1 MRRLR
6 RRAPTRCRTG
16 GREVPGKRPFDRAEP
31 PGGGRW
37 PGGCPVRQKGG
48 GDRLSFVAETA
59 GRSRARPEGAPIE
72 TAARPLIPC
81 ALALLVPGLGHFS
94 LDRRGTGAV
103 YFGCIGLLFAF
114 GIGMEGELFPLD
126 SGAPL
131 TLLAGLAEM
140 GAGGLYV
147 AAKMLGYGGGDPA
160 ATTYEYGY
168 AFLIAAGLLNVLVA
182 LDAWDLATGA
192 RRAEAAPDGEA
203 GPTGKAKA
211 KGTPAG

>member
-1 MRRLR
+1 MEGW
-6 RRAPTRCRTG
+6 TRG
-16 GREVPGKRPFDRAEP
+16 GHGRKTLDSA
-31 PGGGRW
+31 GGG
-37 PGGCPVRQKGG
+37 GAT
-48 GDRLSFVAETA
+48 LSFVAETA

-81 ALALLVPGLGHFS
+81 ALALLVPGLGHFA
-94 LDRRGTGAV
+94 LDRRGTAAV

-147 AAKMLGYGGGDPA
+147 AATLLGYGGGDPS

-182 LDAWDLATGA
+182 LDAWDIATGA
-192 RRAEAAPDGEA
+192 RRADSGGGRDA
-203 GPTGKAKA
+203 GSGRPPEA
-211 KGTPAG
+211 KGTPGR

>member
-1 MRRLR
+1 M
-6 RRAPTRCRTG
+6 
-16 GREVPGKRPFDRAEP
+16 
-31 PGGGRW
+31 
-37 PGGCPVRQKGG
+37 
-48 GDRLSFVAETA
+48 AETA
-59 GRSRARPEGAPIE
+59 GRSRARPEGAPIG

-147 AAKMLGYGGGDPA
+147 AATLLGYGGGDPA

-192 RRAEAAPDGEA
+192 RRAGTEPEGDAGPERGAGTEAEA
-203 GPTGKAKA
+203 GA
-211 KGTPAG
+211 KGTPRR

>member
-1 MRRLR
+1 M
-6 RRAPTRCRTG
+6 
-16 GREVPGKRPFDRAEP
+16 
-31 PGGGRW
+31 
-37 PGGCPVRQKGG
+37 
-48 GDRLSFVAETA
+48 AETA
-59 GRSRARPEGAPIE
+59 GRSRARPEGAPIGA
-72 TAARPLIPC
+72 AARPLIPC

-103 YFGCIGLLFAF
+103 YFACIGLLFAF

-192 RRAEAAPDGEA
+192 RRVEAAPDGEA
-203 GPTGKAKA
+203 GPAGETGA
-211 KGTPAG
+211 KGKPAG

>member
-1 MRRLR
+1 M
-6 RRAPTRCRTG
+6 AGNT
-16 GREVPGKRPFDRAEP
+16 PGSE
-31 PGGGRW
+31 GGGA
-37 PGGCPVRQKGG
+37 
-48 GDRLSFVAETA
+48 DTLSFVAETA
-59 GRSRARPEGAPIE
+59 GRSRARPEGAPIG

-147 AAKMLGYGGGDPA
+147 AATLLGYGGGDPA

-182 LDAWDLATGA
+182 LDAWDIATGA
-192 RRAEAAPDGEA
+192 RRAGAGPDEEAGPEGEA
-203 GPTGKAKA
+203 GAQ
-211 KGTPAG
+211 GTPGR

>member
-1 MRRLR
+1 MPAAGPRRER
-6 RRAPTRCRTG
+6 GKRGDHGGRAP
-16 GREVPGKRPFDRAEP
+16 DSA
-31 PGGGRW
+31 GGG
-37 PGGCPVRQKGG
+37 GAT
-48 GDRLSFVAETA
+48 LSFVAETA
-59 GRSRARPEGAPIE
+59 GRSRARPDGAPIE

-81 ALALLVPGLGHFS
+81 ALALLVPGLGHFA

-103 YFGCIGLLFAF
+103 YFGCISLLFTF

-147 AAKMLGYGGGDPA
+147 AATLLGYGGGDPS

-182 LDAWDLATGA
+182 LDAWDIATGA
-192 RRAEAAPDGEA
+192 RRADSGGARETASGRSPE
-203 GPTGKAKA
+203 A
-211 KGTPAG
+211 KGTPGR

>member
-1 MRRLR
+1 MPGAG
-6 RRAPTRCRTG
+6 APF
-16 GREVPGKRPFDRAEP
+16 GREV
-31 PGGGRW
+31 
-37 PGGCPVRQKGG
+37 G

-147 AAKMLGYGGGDPA
+147 AATLLGYGGGDPA

-203 GPTGKAKA
+203 GPTGETGA